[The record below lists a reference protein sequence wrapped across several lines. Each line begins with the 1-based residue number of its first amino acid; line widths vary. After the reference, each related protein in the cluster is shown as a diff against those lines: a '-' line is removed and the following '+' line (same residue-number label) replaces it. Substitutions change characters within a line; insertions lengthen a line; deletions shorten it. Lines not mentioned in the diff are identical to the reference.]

1 MSANRRAGAVRI
13 NSCAQKESR
22 FRRPLSFGL
31 GVYRL
36 RRARRLA
43 VVLFLLGGPA
53 APALPEAHAKL
64 ARSAPLAGST
74 LRAAPPEVKLW
85 FTESLEAS
93 FSAAHLLDGERRRVD
108 GAEGR
113 VDAMN
118 PALVRMTL
126 PVIPPGRY
134 TVVYRVVSV
143 DSHVT
148 AGELAFRIVR

>member
-13 NSCAQKESR
+13 NGCAQEESR
-22 FRRPLSFGL
+22 FRRPLSSRFC
-31 GVYRL
+31 RP
-36 RRARRLA
+36 RRARHLA
-43 VVLFLLGGPA
+43 AVLLLLVVPA
-53 APALPEAHAKL
+53 AAVLAEAHAKL
-64 ARSAPLAGST
+64 ARSAPPAGST

-93 FSAAHLLDGERRRVD
+93 FSAVHLFDGEHRRVD
-108 GAEGR
+108 SAEGR
-113 VDAMN
+113 VDAID

-148 AGELAFRIVR
+148 AGELTFRIVR

>member
-1 MSANRRAGAVRI
+1 MSANLRAGAVRI
-13 NSCAQKESR
+13 NGCAQRESR
-22 FRRPLSFGL
+22 FRRPLSSGL
-31 GVYRL
+31 GVDRL

-43 VVLFLLGGPA
+43 GILVLLVVPA
-53 APALPEAHAKL
+53 AAALAEAHAQL
-64 ARSAPLAGST
+64 ARSAPPAAST

-93 FSAAHLLDGERRRVD
+93 FSAAHLLDGARRRVD

-118 PALVRMTL
+118 SALLRMAL

-148 AGELAFRIVR
+148 AGELTFRIVR